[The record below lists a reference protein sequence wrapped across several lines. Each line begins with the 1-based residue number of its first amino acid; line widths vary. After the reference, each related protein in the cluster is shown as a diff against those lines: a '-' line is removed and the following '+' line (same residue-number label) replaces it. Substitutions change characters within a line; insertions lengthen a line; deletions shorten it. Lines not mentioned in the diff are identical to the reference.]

1 MTHYRLS
8 CRTKDHAAESGAAM
22 GRNYNQIYFAVGGH
36 PDDLSRRIAMG
47 NYLFYFEAVQ
57 LFAVNYLRQFTL
69 GRIFKLFTDVGN
81 RHGIGQ
87 PRVSYGWDHW
97 LEHINA
103 NYFRFDS
110 PRNRGGVGHRIVR
123 APAEISRQQDRA
135 ELQRRGGSFRSFA
148 FHVQR
153 EGILHA

>member
-1 MTHYRLS
+1 MTLPRPRARLIIGLTLVWIVLAFLLPVALAVS
-8 CRTKDHAAESGAAM
+8 ATFFW
-22 GRNYNQIYFAVGGH
+22 GRGVIEKEGV
-36 PDDLSRRIAMG
+36 
-47 NYLFYFEAVQ
+47 